1 MADAEKTLRDTLD
14 VILDGRGFKPREITV
29 KPIATGGANYTS
41 TLFIVNVSSPDQED
55 LNLFGKV
62 ACVGE
67 AMRPLMH
74 ADWMYKTERLFYT
87 QLAKVFQEI
96 QEERNIP
103 AEHRFVFPK
112 FYGCNGNYGEETV
125 IMEDLAA
132 AGFEP
137 FDRLKSFDWDHAK
150 VAVENLA
157 KFHALSF
164 AFEKYRPEEFRILTS
179 DMKCEIGGLVEGNE
193 GNEETMKAVYVKM
206 VEGAV
211 GLVKEEYGERV
222 RDFALTH
229 NLWETFYKPAGKA
242 VIAHG
247 DYRMSNLLF
256 RIQDD
261 TLQSIAVDY
270 QTVHAGC
277 PASDLIYFIFMGSDE
292 EFRRQHYEKLLD
304 HYFASLEQALERMTV
319 DLGVY
324 TREKFD
330 SDMKELLPYA
340 VLLGVMV
347 LPVVTVQ
354 AEAAPRVDGDAD
366 FSGFVMKPTE
376 LYAQRFSGIVNDC
389 IRWGAI

>member
-14 VILDGRGFKPREITV
+14 LILDDRGYKPREITV
-29 KPIATGGANYTS
+29 KAKETGGANYTS
-41 TLFIVNVSSPDQED
+41 TLFVVNVSSPDQE
-55 LNLFGKV
+55 NLKLFVKV
-62 ACVGE
+62 ASVGE
-67 AMRPLMH
+67 SIRGIMH
-74 ADWMYKTERLFYT
+74 ADYLYRTERLFYT
-87 QLAKVFQEI
+87 QLTKIYEEI

-103 AEHRFVFPK
+103 AEHRFIFPK
-112 FYGCNGNYGEETV
+112 FYGCNGNYCKETV
-125 IMEDLAA
+125 VMEDLAA
-132 AGFEP
+132 VGFEP
-137 FDRLKSFDWDHAK
+137 VDRLKSIDWDHAK
-150 VAVENLA
+150 AAVENLA

-164 AFEKYRPEEFRILTS
+164 AFEKYRPEEFEILTS
-179 DMKCEIGGLVEGNE
+179 AMKFEMSGMDDGH
-193 GNEETMKAVYVKM
+193 EETVKVM
-206 VEGAV
+206 GEKMIESAA
-211 GLVKEEYGERV
+211 GLVKKEYKERV

-229 NLWETFYKPAGKA
+229 KLWETYNHPIGKP

-247 DYRMSNLLF
+247 DYRTSNLLF

-261 TLQSIAVDY
+261 NLQAIAVDY

-277 PASDLIYFIFMGSDE
+277 PAGDLVYFIFMGSDE

-304 HYFASLEQALERMTV
+304 HYFVCLEQALERLAV
-319 DLGVY
+319 ELSVY

-354 AEAAPRVDGDAD
+354 ADAAPRVDGDAD
-366 FSGFVMKPTE
+366 INDFVMKPNE
-376 LYAQRFSGIVNDC
+376 LFAQRFNGIVNDC

>member
-1 MADAEKTLRDTLD
+1 MADAENILHDTLD
-14 VILDGRGFKPREITV
+14 VVLDDTGFKPREITV
-29 KPIATGGANYTS
+29 KAIATGGANFTS
-41 TLFIVNVSSPDQED
+41 TLFVVNVSSPGEED
-55 LNLFGKV
+55 LKLFGKV

-67 AMRPLMH
+67 AMRVRMH
-74 ADWMYKTERLFYT
+74 ADWLYKTEKLFYT
-87 QLAKVFQEI
+87 RLVKVFEDI
-96 QEERNIP
+96 QEKRNIP
-103 AEHRFVFPK
+103 VEHRFVFPK
-112 FYGCNGNYGEETV
+112 FYGCNDNYGKETV

-137 FDRLKSFDWDHAK
+137 FDRLKSVDLDYAK

-164 AFEKYRPEEFRILTS
+164 AFKKYRPEEFGTLTS
-179 DMKCEIGGLVEGNE
+179 DRKYEIGKFGDEHKKSM
-193 GNEETMKAVYVKM
+193 TAVYLKKA
-206 VEGAV
+206 ENAV
-211 GLVKEEYGERV
+211 GLVKEEYRERA

-229 NLWETFYKPAGKA
+229 NLWETFFEPVGNP

-256 RIQDD
+256 RTQDD

-277 PASDLIYFIFMGSDE
+277 PAGDLIYFIFLGSDE
-292 EFRRQHYEKLLD
+292 EFRRQHYEKLVD
-304 HYFASLEQALERMTV
+304 HYFISLEQALERLGV
-319 DLGVY
+319 DLSVY

-366 FSGFVMKPTE
+366 FSSFVMKPNE